1 MLMYCRC
8 SYGNVNRY
16 QLQQNKLHNS
26 YVNDNRYQLHQN
38 KLHNSNNNNDNRY
51 QLQQN
56 KVPNFWTFVYI
67 HIGI

>member
-1 MLMYCRC
+1 MLKYCRC
-8 SYGNVNRY
+8 NASDNDNRY
-16 QLQQNKLHNS
+16 QLQQNKLRNS
-26 YVNDNRYQLHQN
+26 
-38 KLHNSNNNNDNRY
+38 NDNRY

>member
-1 MLMYCRC
+1 MIIGINYNND
-8 SYGNVNRY
+8 GDNVNDNRY

-26 YVNDNRYQLHQN
+26 
-38 KLHNSNNNNDNRY
+38 NNNNDNNY

>member
-1 MLMYCRC
+1 MIIGINYNND
-8 SYGNVNRY
+8 GDN
-16 QLQQNKLHNS
+16 
-26 YVNDNRYQLHQN
+26 VNDNRYQLHQN
-38 KLHNSNNNNDNRY
+38 KLHNSNNNNDNNY